1 MKRHALF
8 FALLLPMFPA
18 AALPGAAAEWQVVN
32 DGVMGGVSSAQVAAA
47 ADGALR
53 FSGVVRLDYN
63 GGFASIRRAATLP
76 ADATGIAVTARGDGN
91 RYRLTLFTRD
101 ARTGAR
107 QPFMYYAVFGTEFRP
122 HPNPPPRAGEGAA
135 TRTELRF
142 ADFRASF
149 RGRAVPD
156 APPLAA
162 ADVIGIGLMIT
173 KAEHSAGSGAF
184 AVDVLALEPL
194 R

>member
-1 MKRHALF
+1 MKRR
-8 FALLLPMFPA
+8 ALLAVLALPMLPA
-18 AALPGAAAEWQVVN
+18 AALPGVAADWQVVN
-32 DGVMGGVSSAQVAAA
+32 DGVMGGVSSAQVAAT

-63 GGFASIRRAATLP
+63 GGFASARRAATLP
-76 ADATGIAVTARGDGN
+76 AGATGLAVSARGDGN
-91 RYRLTLFTRD
+91 RYRLTVFTRD
-101 ARTGAR
+101 ARSGSR
-107 QPFMYYAVFGTEFRP
+107 QPFMYYAVFT
-122 HPNPPPRAGEGAA
+122 AGDG

-142 ADFRASF
+142 TEFRASF
-149 RGRAVPD
+149 RGRPVPD

-173 KAEHSAGSGAF
+173 KAEHAAGSGAF
-184 AVDVLALEPL
+184 AMELLAVEPL